1 MGTTVTRNG
10 ESAASG
16 AGWRALT
23 IFFGHDLPKRS
34 GSALLAAY
42 ATGVGLLLLQ
52 FLGGGVNQ
60 RINAQGLSDE
70 TRLDIYR
77 STLHMI
83 AEHPW
88 FGTGLGTFVW
98 SFPSYRSSKISL
110 DWVWDLA
117 HSTPLELIADLG
129 IPLAAVIGFGWIVIL
144 TLLIRA
150 VSRRRRDRI
159 LWRRSLLRSSVCCI
173 PWWTSA
179 CKYPAMRLSYSQ
191 WSGWGWG
198 SRFELRTPHYIK
210 KAPLGSLRSACV

>member
-1 MGTTVTRNG
+1 MALLLSRSRAGVIVSMLTFV
-10 ESAASG
+10 AAF
-16 AGWRALT
+16 T
-23 IFFGHDLPKRS
+23 IFFRRDLPKRS

-70 TRLDIYR
+70 VRLDIYR

-98 SFPSYRSSKISL
+98 SFPSYRSSEISITG
-110 DWVWDLA
+110 VGDLA

-129 IPLAAVIGFGWIVIL
+129 IPLAAVIGLSWIVIL

-150 VSRRRRDRI
+150 ASRRRRDRI
-159 LWRRSLLRSSVCCI
+159 IPLVAFSVALIGLLHSMVDFSLQVPGYAIVVFAVVGVGLGQSFR
-173 PWWTSA
+173 TSNDA
-179 CKYPAMRLSYSQ
+179 L
-191 WSGWGWG
+191 
-198 SRFELRTPHYIK
+198 HK
-210 KAPLGSLRSACV
+210 KGPTRII